1 MRAIRP
7 TRFLQQGSAA
17 AAQQGAGAGWQHL
30 RAFSRSIRPT
40 RVLQQGSASQQVAG
54 AGVQQ
59 VGAGAQQRFLKS
71 GPAAS
76 AELATKNKLNT
87 ISEQITRLMKWV
99 SCLLESKT
107 M

>member
-87 ISEQITRLMKWV
+87 ISEQITRFMKWV
-99 SCLLESKT
+99 SYLLESKT